1 MNTVLHASEVPPLIS
16 TAETSFQSVQRYP
29 RWPLWLFRGVLV
41 AWAGFWTWFVVVDGI
56 SDGFAK
62 SWPYML
68 MFLGPI
74 VCFTAV
80 TLKWPRVGGAMLFAG
95 GLFAAYA
102 FWRMPWTVALFAGP
116 PLLLGAIAM
125 WVGWRR

>member
-1 MNTVLHASEVPPLIS
+1 MNTALHASEVPIPVSSDESRL
-16 TAETSFQSVQRYP
+16 QSSHRSP
-29 RWPLWLFRGVLV
+29 RWPLWAFRGVLLS
-41 AWAGFWTWFVVVDGI
+41 WAGFWTWFVVVDGI
-56 SDGFAK
+56 SDGFAT

-74 VCFTAV
+74 VGFTTI
-80 TLKWPRVGGAMLFAG
+80 TLKWPRVGGALLFAG

-116 PLLLGAIAM
+116 PLVLGAIAM

>member
-1 MNTVLHASEVPPLIS
+1 MNTALHASDVPPS
-16 TAETSFQSVQRYP
+16 FSKGETQSERSHSSP

-41 AWAGFWTWFVVVDGI
+41 SWAGFWTWFVVVDSV

-68 MFLGPI
+68 MFLVPI
-74 VCFTAV
+74 VGFTV
-80 TLKWPRVGGAMLFAG
+80 ITLRWPRIGGSMLFAG
-95 GLFAAYA
+95 GLFATYA
-102 FWRMPWTVALFAGP
+102 FWQMPWTVALFAGP
-116 PLLLGAIAM
+116 PLLLGALAM